1 MEIEKL
7 IEALGELEMCA
18 CGYHING
25 EVLGMDCTDFECL
38 MVDAAEEISKIHAL
52 QAENAEMQKQLNEF
66 SEFLCHIT
74 GGLLSK
80 TNYTAQVM
88 ISAAEDY
95 QQKGCGE
102 CDLRAENIRW
112 GQVAS
117 EQDKAVERLQEENE
131 KLKNAADSWKKKWA
145 GLDKAVKNGSV
156 YRPMQEELNLTHE
169 ENQSLKDENE
179 KLRAELERVKQLY
192 ESEKE
197 DFIDYACSGV
207 PNLSP
212 YCTNRHPDCVDE
224 RGWCRTEKCHGFSR
238 NRDQK
243 EDI

>member
-7 IEALGELEMCA
+7 IDALKKARADGSWNTLSDLSHKAATALE
-18 CGYHING
+18 H
-25 EVLGMDCTDFECL
+25 
-38 MVDAAEEISKIHAL
+38 L
-52 QAENAEMQKQLNEF
+52 Q
-66 SEFLCHIT
+66 
-74 GGLLSK
+74 
-80 TNYTAQVM
+80 
-88 ISAAEDY
+88 
-95 QQKGCGE
+95 
-102 CDLRAENIRW
+102 
-112 GQVAS
+112 
-117 EQDKAVERLQEENE
+117 
-131 KLKNAADSWKKKWA
+131 
-145 GLDKAVKNGSV
+145 
-156 YRPMQEELNLTHE
+156 
-169 ENQSLKDENE
+169 
-179 KLRAELERVKQLY
+179 AELERVKQLY